1 MKYRFFIIALMLFVF
16 NSVFS
21 QAPMRNYGEYQY
33 VYSLDKDGDRIETT
47 AFP

>member
-1 MKYRFFIIALMLFVF
+1 MKLRILAIALMLFVF

-33 VYSLDKDGDRIETT
+33 VYSLLSR
-47 AFP
+47 